1 MDIIVLYI
9 IILLQIVVLI
19 YIALNDIKKNLLI
32 AIKQYINKI
41 AFFRRIIIL
50 LIELNDHMILL
61 NIHRNILILK
71 L

>member
-19 YIALNDIKKNLLI
+19 YIALNDIKNNLLI
-32 AIKQYINKI
+32 TIKQYINKI

-50 LIELNDHMILL
+50 LIELNVHMILL
-61 NIHRNILILK
+61 NIHKNILILK

>member
-1 MDIIVLYI
+1 MLYI

-19 YIALNDIKKNLLI
+19 YIALNDIKNNLLI